1 MTTTTADVPAAI
13 QVLAAAFADD
23 PLARWLLPGDRYATH
38 ACAVFGS
45 AAEASAEHGE
55 LAVAADGSAAAVWL
69 PRSAGAPARAEEP
82 PPFER
87 LGTFLELTAA
97 RRRAG
102 AAHLYLVFLGVVPG
116 MQGRG
121 LGGAL
126 LRERLAT
133 ADTEGLPAYLEA
145 SSPGSKA
152 LYERHGFRS
161 VGDPVRLPDGP
172 DIWPMWRAARP

>member
-1 MTTTTADVPAAI
+1 
-13 QVLAAAFADD
+13 
-23 PLARWLLPGDRYATH
+23 
-38 ACAVFGS
+38 
-45 AAEASAEHGE
+45 
-55 LAVAADGSAAAVWL
+55 
-69 PRSAGAPARAEEP
+69 
-82 PPFER
+82 
-87 LGTFLELTAA
+87 
-97 RRRAG
+97 
-102 AAHLYLVFLGVVPG
+102 VFLGVVPG

-152 LYERHGFRS
+152 LYERHGFRC